1 MKQLSFILILIA
13 LVQCTWAQTNGS
25 ASPDV
30 VRTIEHPDFTSL
42 FTYDIEIP
50 KVEFGEEQTTL
61 YFDFSHYTGTSF
73 SFRSST
79 YLVDE
84 EGRRYPIKSC
94 KGFQLD
100 KGYNVKEDGV
110 KEISI
115 SFEPLPEGTR
125 VFDCIEGPDLQWS
138 FQFYGIREKG
148 LVRKGRTGMSFPR
161 RKWLTIPSQRVSSV
175 WILSM

>member
-61 YFDFSHYTGTSF
+61 YFDFSHYTGTSGATL
-73 SFRSST
+73 SHQ
-79 YLVDE
+79 E
-84 EGRRYPIKSC
+84 
-94 KGFQLD
+94 
-100 KGYNVKEDGV
+100 
-110 KEISI
+110 
-115 SFEPLPEGTR
+115 
-125 VFDCIEGPDLQWS
+125 LQRLS
-138 FQFYGIREKG
+138 VG
-148 LVRKGRTGMSFPR
+148 
-161 RKWLTIPSQRVSSV
+161 QRVQCERRWSERNIHLLRASARGYARV
-175 WILSM
+175 RLHRRSRLAIVLPVLRHS